1 MSPSSLTYSYPPQMR
16 VSPMLLCLAVLV
28 CLLLPETTGAATRG
42 RGGRGGRGRKAVLGR
57 NRQSR
62 RRGRQEEEAAED
74 DTNDLG
80 ELDAAGADEGSGEEL
95 PNGCDPTTNI
105 GGFLVFNGVKV
116 WCGEQGVTDFGPY
129 GGLPAEGSGEDA
141 AASDVEGELVDAPE
155 EVRRA
160 RKARARKGKQQG
172 KKAGRRAGKKA
183 GKQGGK
189 RKAGRA
195 ARRGRSK
202 GKAGKKAGKRVA
214 RRG

>member
-1 MSPSSLTYSYPPQMR
+1 
-16 VSPMLLCLAVLV
+16 MLS
-28 CLLLPETTGAATRG
+28 LLLPETTGAATRK
-42 RGGRGGRGRKAVLGR
+42 RGARGGRGRKAGLGR
-57 NRQSR
+57 NRQNR

-80 ELDAAGADEGSGEEL
+80 DLDAAGAEEGSGKEL

-105 GGFLVFNGVKV
+105 GGFLVFKGVKV

-141 AASDVEGELVDAPE
+141 AASELVGEEVDAPDAE
-155 EVRRA
+155 AEVRRA

-172 KKAGRRAGKKA
+172 KKAGKRAGKKEGRQGGKRE

-189 RKAGRA
+189 RNNGKA

-202 GKAGKKAGKRVA
+202 GKGKGKQTQK
-214 RRG
+214 RG